1 MESLE
6 LANQITDIIVDK
18 QGEDIL
24 ILDLREVTTFTDYFI
39 ISSGTSH
46 RHLDALQNAIRE
58 ELKKQDTRVLAQ
70 SVEGN
75 ADTGWVLMD
84 FNSVVVH
91 LFTPKT
97 RAYYDLEGLWKDGRT
112 VTRIQ

>member
-6 LANQITDIIVDK
+6 LANQITNIIVDK
-18 QGEDIL
+18 QGEDIVL
-24 ILDLREVTTFTDYFI
+24 LDLRDITTFTDYFV

-58 ELKKQDTRVLAQ
+58 GLKKQESRVLAQ
-70 SVEGN
+70 SAEGN
-75 ADTGWVLMD
+75 ADTGWVLID

-91 LFTPKT
+91 LFTPET
-97 RAYYDLEGLWKDGRT
+97 RSYYDLESLWKDGRT